1 MSSLKAHQT
10 VPPPAGPGVGATQN
24 DSKSF
29 FTRSSV
35 IKLPRQVIRLIELAI
50 EEDLGTGDLTSE
62 AVLDDELKGRA
73 VIEAREPLVCCGLE
87 VARQVFEMIE
97 PGVVF
102 TPLKAE
108 GEDAVAGDA
117 LAKLEGSMKTL
128 LAGERTALNFLQ
140 RTCGVAT
147 LSRRF
152 ALIVSGKVVIL
163 DSRKTVPGWRWL
175 DKAAVRTGGCTNHRM
190 GLYDGVLI
198 KDNHVAACGGVA
210 KAVNEARGNVPKGI
224 EIEVEVDDLDGLEEA
239 LDSGAEIIML
249 DNFTPEE
256 VARAVRICEGR
267 ARLEVSGGIGLDN
280 IGAYLD
286 AAKVDYISV
295 GALTHSAQAVDIA
308 MEIVADGP

>member
-1 MSSLKAHQT
+1 MSRL
-10 VPPPAGPGVGATQN
+10 PG
-24 DSKSF
+24 
-29 FTRSSV
+29 
-35 IKLPRQVIRLIELAI
+35 QVIRLIELAI

-62 AVLDDELKGRA
+62 ALLDDDLKGRA
-73 VIEAREPLVCCGLE
+73 IIEAREPLICCGLE
-87 VARQVFEMIE
+87 VAREVFGRIE
-97 PGVVF
+97 SGVVF
-102 TPLKAE
+102 TSLRAE
-108 GEDAVAGDA
+108 GEAVAAGDT
-117 LAKLEGSMKTL
+117 LAEVEGLMKAL

-140 RTCGVAT
+140 RICGVAT
-147 LSRRF
+147 LSRRY
-152 ALIVSGKVVIL
+152 ALIASGRTVVL

-175 DKAAVRTGGCTNHRM
+175 DKMAVRTGGCTNHRM
-190 GLYDGVLI
+190 GLHDGVLI
-198 KDNHVAACGGVA
+198 KDNHVAACGGIG
-210 KAVNEARGNVPKGI
+210 KAVKKARCNVPKGI

-239 LDSGAEIIML
+239 LGSGAEIIML